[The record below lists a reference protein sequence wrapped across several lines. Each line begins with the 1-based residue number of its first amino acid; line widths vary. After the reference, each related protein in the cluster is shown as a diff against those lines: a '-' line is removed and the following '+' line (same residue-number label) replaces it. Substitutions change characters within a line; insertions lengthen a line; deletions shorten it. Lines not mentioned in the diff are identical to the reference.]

1 VGSIS
6 LHTEVGHCCVI
17 TVPGQ
22 DCHCQRPSWRARSWQ
37 KKPWLGGRHL
47 KKVHCPSVEADEVEA
62 ELWITYLEATSL
74 HCWSNCRGHLVEATT
89 SRDSVN
95 DGVKIL
101 WILCWWLP
109 PLLAMQQY
117 RWEPKH
123 DTSVQRNTRVNWI
136 IAFMPTLAR
145 WFGVN
150 GPSSYWFTKRCIRQY
165 HWDCK
170 RRFKLSVFFWRGNV
184 LLQSGCTDFL
194 CPDHAVWGKVMYL
207 FRAGLYVIQSLGGWC
222 FSQRKQM
229 SSSEYGGEMI
239 QSEYWGTSQWRTTT
253 PQFQSHWSVV
263 SWSWRQIKPSKG
275 FSGCQFLKQTNVWL
289 ICEILMLAN
298 SKRLDSSGEVG
309 DLYIKDGSFF
319 CGLSLLIPSDD
330 PSAWHERHLL
340 ASLLYLI
347 CCLPSR
353 GDLQDRDQ
361 KRAVWVIDYRPEPDA
376 SSINSYNSNIL

>member
-1 VGSIS
+1 MELFHSYSHSHVGLVS
-6 LHTEVGHCCVI
+6 
-17 TVPGQ
+17 TV
-22 DCHCQRPSWRARSWQ
+22 
-37 KKPWLGGRHL
+37 
-47 KKVHCPSVEADEVEA
+47 
-62 ELWITYLEATSL
+62 
-74 HCWSNCRGHLVEATT
+74 
-89 SRDSVN
+89 
-95 DGVKIL
+95 
-101 WILCWWLP
+101 
-109 PLLAMQQY
+109 
-117 RWEPKH
+117 
-123 DTSVQRNTRVNWI
+123 
-136 IAFMPTLAR
+136 
-145 WFGVN
+145 
-150 GPSSYWFTKRCIRQY
+150 PSSYWFARRCIKGFGEARS
-165 HWDCK
+165 HDRWDCQ

-184 LLQSGCTDFL
+184 LLQIGCTDFL
-194 CPDHAVWGKVMYL
+194 CPDHAIWGKDMHL
-207 FRAGLYVIQSLGGWC
+207 FWAGLYVMQWLDSFWILGSGA
-222 FSQRKQM
+222 SRKENRCPVPSM
-229 SSSEYGGEMI
+229 VEIWSSKNIEGLPNDV
-239 QSEYWGTSQWRTTT
+239 
-253 PQFQSHWSVV
+253 PQHPNFNHWLVV